1 MEDFLMVD
9 KPTYE
14 ELEQRL
20 KQLDQEVV
28 KRRQA
33 EEEKKKVEAQ
43 LIQAQ
48 KMEAI
53 GSLAGGIAHDFNN
66 TLQVILGYAELLEIN
81 NKKEDPEKGY
91 LEVIKKSAQRATE
104 MTKQLLIFSR
114 KVESELGPISLNQE
128 VLKDQSLLR
137 RTISPMIDIE
147 LNLAENL
154 YIINADPVQ
163 VSQIIMNLAVNSR
176 DAMPDGGKLIFE
188 TKNIILDE
196 KYCRVNLEAVPRKY
210 VLLGVSDT
218 GHGMDENTLE
228 HIFEPFYTTKK
239 KGEGTGLGLS
249 MVYGIVKNHGGHIT
263 CDSNPGHGTVF
274 NIYFPALEDR

>member
-1 MEDFLMVD
+1 MVD

-196 KYCRVNLEAVPRKY
+196 KYCRVNLGAVPGKY

-218 GHGMDENTLE
+218 GHGMDEDTLE

-239 KGEGTGLGLS
+239 NGEGTGLGLS

>member
-1 MEDFLMVD
+1 MVD

>member
-1 MEDFLMVD
+1 MVD

-196 KYCRVNLEAVPRKY
+196 KYCRVNLGAVPRKY